1 MGAAS
6 WGAARASVGSR
17 GGEAPVQRLREVPQ
31 LRQEVAQVDL
41 VVSAQGAALGKEKHR
56 RVSAQQG
63 SHLEAEGAP
72 KAGVSHLPPNRTTH
86 QEP

>member
-6 WGAARASVGSR
+6 GGAARASVGSR

-31 LRQEVAQVDL
+31 LRQEVAQVNL
-41 VVSAQGAALGKEKHR
+41 VVSAQGAALGKEKQR
-56 RVSAQQG
+56 RVSAQQ

-72 KAGVSHLPPNRTTH
+72 KAGVSHLPPNCTTH
-86 QEP
+86 QQP